1 MWITVAS
8 PKRPLIA
15 KQPDFDARRG
25 ACRDAQATDCGGR
38 TALRRFFARHNISFK
53 KESLRA
59 AGHRDRELIRCEA
72 SRMVKNSSGARYPFT
87 ALRGGNNASATP
99 SLAALHRPLA
109 TNVRVPR
116 EQQEIALP
124 LMIRLGMEMD
134 AGGDSGTRAAI
145 SSPLGPNVSR
155 SASPVR
161 GVLLRSCRA
170 EYGPG
175 SETLAP
181 TWRMECHVCTGRTCR
196 RQKGRAAAPPDRGAP
211 TVP

>member
-87 ALRGGNNASATP
+87 ALRGGNNARATP
-99 SLAALHRPLA
+99 SLAALHRPLECPCPEGTA
-109 TNVRVPR
+109 GDCPSPDDSARHGNGRRGRFGDESRNQQPVGSQRFKKRIPR
-116 EQQEIALP
+116 P
-124 LMIRLGMEMD
+124 R
-134 AGGDSGTRAAI
+134 S
-145 SSPLGPNVSR
+145 
-155 SASPVR
+155 SASVLPSRVR
-161 GVLLRSCRA
+161 TRL
-170 EYGPG
+170 
-175 SETLAP
+175 
-181 TWRMECHVCTGRTCR
+181 
-196 RQKGRAAAPPDRGAP
+196 
-211 TVP
+211 